1 MSNADDCKIGFIG
14 FGNMASAMAD
24 GWIAAGTVPP
34 ANLYACANRYEALL
48 ERTGARGMNACQSAA
63 ELVDAVDVVVIA
75 IKPHLIDEVLSP
87 LAERLAAKPILS
99 VAAGWDCARYEE
111 LLPGT
116 RHISTVPNT
125 PVSICEGVIA
135 CERTHTLRDDDY
147 ASVRALLDAFGSVVE
162 VESRLLS
169 VAGTVGGCGPA
180 FIAMVI
186 EALGDAAV
194 KHGIPRADAYRMV
207 SQMVVGTGRTWK
219 ILPLRRRWQSCE
231 TGHAGKCHSRDPVD
245 PGTKRQ
251 VWSADREYLSGH
263 AAGSR
268 GVSEAPVFGGS
279 GGVMGQWA
287 CGGSVRGKL
296 RTGGG
301 ECGCARHKP
310 QGNYSG
316 GPGYGASA
324 RAETQEKCKLFRKG
338 TDRGM
343 CGKAGRVCPG
353 DRSHKLQRQ
362 IRPPRRTS
370 VHDENGHINGNP
382 GSFRSGGVP
391 AVQIPGYDKCRSEA
405 AVKGSMRKAAGN
417 RLRMGDAE
425 RGAAFK

>member
-24 GWIAAGTVPP
+24 GWIASGTVPP
-34 ANLYACANRYEALL
+34 ANLYACASRYEALL
-48 ERTGARGMNACQSAA
+48 ERTDARGMNACQSAA
-63 ELVDAVDVVVIA
+63 DLVDAVDVVVIA

-99 VAAGWDCARYEE
+99 VAAGWDCARYEA

-194 KHGIPRADAYRMV
+194 KHGIPL
-207 SQMVVGTGRTWK
+207 GRRGGK
-219 ILPLRRRWQSCE
+219 ARHPARGRLPHGEPDGGGHRQAPARDRSAPRRDERRRLLARRHHHQRRRRAR
-231 TGHAGKCHSRDPVD
+231 AGRIAFGVHS
-245 PGTKRQ
+245 
-251 VWSADREYLSGH
+251 SDRCY
-263 AAGSR
+263 R
-268 GVSEAPVFGGS
+268 GVTFFE
-279 GGVMGQWA
+279 
-287 CGGSVRGKL
+287 
-296 RTGGG
+296 
-301 ECGCARHKP
+301 
-310 QGNYSG
+310 
-316 GPGYGASA
+316 
-324 RAETQEKCKLFRKG
+324 
-338 TDRGM
+338 
-343 CGKAGRVCPG
+343 
-353 DRSHKLQRQ
+353 
-362 IRPPRRTS
+362 
-370 VHDENGHINGNP
+370 
-382 GSFRSGGVP
+382 
-391 AVQIPGYDKCRSEA
+391 
-405 AVKGSMRKAAGN
+405 
-417 RLRMGDAE
+417 
-425 RGAAFK
+425 